1 MDKFGL
7 FDFISK
13 LSQSKEAQNSIA
25 TLLGGIL
32 NSNANNKNETEKNAE
47 KVNAS
52 KQTLNFN
59 SDVYR
64 SPSPYSLYS
73 EMIEKHDKISR
84 QIDNKKT

>member
-1 MDKFGL
+1 MNKFGL

-25 TLLGGIL
+25 TLLVGIL
-32 NSNANNKNETEKNAE
+32 NSNANNKNETEKTTE
-47 KVNAS
+47 KVDVA
-52 KQTLNFN
+52 KQPLNFN

-64 SPSPYSLYS
+64 SPSPYTLYN

-84 QIDNKKT
+84 QIDSKKT